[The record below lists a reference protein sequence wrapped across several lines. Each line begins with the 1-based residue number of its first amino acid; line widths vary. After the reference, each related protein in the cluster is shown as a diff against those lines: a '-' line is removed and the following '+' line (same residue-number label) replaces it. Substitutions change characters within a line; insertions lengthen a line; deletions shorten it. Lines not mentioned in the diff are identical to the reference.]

1 MRIQHII
8 ASTIVLLIL
17 AACANVPIESG
28 KVEPITTEER
38 RNRSGGKLF
47 GEEFLTFSPGR
58 DRGAESGGGGGSGIG
73 VNGFLWR
80 ASLDAVSFMPL
91 ASADPFG
98 GVIISDWYSP
108 PESPDERFKITVFIL
123 GTELRSDG
131 IRASVFKQ
139 VRGGDGGWNDASVD
153 EGTAIRLED
162 AILTGARQRR
172 IASAS

>member
-1 MRIQHII
+1 MLIQRLIFLV
-8 ASTIVLLIL
+8 ASLLLL
-17 AACANVPIESG
+17 ASCANVA
-28 KVEPITTEER
+28 VEPVRDEPLTPEETR
-38 RNRSGGKLF
+38 DRSGGKIF
-47 GEEFLTFSPGR
+47 GEDFLTFAPGR
-58 DRGAESGGGGGSGIG
+58 SPRGEGGGGTGIG

-80 ASLDAVSFMPL
+80 ASLDALSFMPL

-108 PESPDERFKITVFIL
+108 PESPNERFKITVFIL

-139 VRGGDGGWNDASVD
+139 VRGGDGWNDAVVD
-153 EGTAIRLED
+153 DGTAVRLED

-172 IASAS
+172 IASAQ

>member
-1 MRIQHII
+1 MRTQHII
-8 ASTIVLLIL
+8 VSTIVLLIL

-28 KVEPITTEER
+28 KVEPVTTEER
-38 RNRSGGKLF
+38 RDRSGGKLF
-47 GEEFLTFSPGR
+47 GEDFLTFSPGR
-58 DRGAESGGGGGSGIG
+58 SRGGEGGGGSGIG

-139 VRGGDGGWNDASVD
+139 
-153 EGTAIRLED
+153 IREIGR
-162 AILTGARQRR
+162 AHV
-172 IASAS
+172 